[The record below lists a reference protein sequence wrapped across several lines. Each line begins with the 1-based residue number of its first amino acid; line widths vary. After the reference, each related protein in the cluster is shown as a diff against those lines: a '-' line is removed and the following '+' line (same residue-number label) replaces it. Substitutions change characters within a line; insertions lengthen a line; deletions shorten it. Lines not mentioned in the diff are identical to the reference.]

1 MTPTNTPPEKD
12 RMPAVTVGTK
22 FAVIGGEVGCL
33 TLIIVLIAVFGG
45 LWLDR
50 TLGTRPVFTLIL
62 VLGSAPLSLVLTFY
76 LARRAINDMPRSS
89 STARKPS
96 TTEGEDSSE

>member
-12 RMPAVTVGTK
+12 RMPAVMVGTK

-50 TLGTRPVFTLIL
+50 TFGTRPVFTLIL

-76 LARRAINDMPRSS
+76 LARRAVSDMGRPS

-96 TTEGEDSSE
+96 ATEGEDSSE